1 MESDLLI
8 PLFWTIIFGGLLTIG
23 VRRLF
28 TKTPTKKRWVRPEPE
43 IEKNEKNL

>member
-8 PLFWTIIFGGLLTIG
+8 PLVWTAVFGGFLALG

-28 TKTPTKKRWVRPEPE
+28 KKTPTKKRWVRPESE
-43 IEKNEKNL
+43 SKEKDSK